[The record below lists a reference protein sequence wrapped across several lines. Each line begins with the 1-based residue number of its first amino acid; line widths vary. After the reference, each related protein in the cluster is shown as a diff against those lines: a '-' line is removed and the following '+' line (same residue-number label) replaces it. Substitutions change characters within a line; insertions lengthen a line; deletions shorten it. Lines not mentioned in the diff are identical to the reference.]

1 VSFDVDYKSEPLEHF
16 VPLLHKFFALP
27 ENG

>member
-16 VPLLHKFFALP
+16 VPLLHKFFALT
-27 ENG
+27 

>member
-16 VPLLHKFFALP
+16 APLLHKFFSLR
-27 ENG
+27 